1 MATLRLPKKKT
12 VTEQKNC
19 IEENRLKN
27 SIEEN
32 RLFRQCDRLSVEK
45 KAQLIKRLLSDGSIQ
60 VMFCSSQTHINT
72 VCPLTLGNR
81 KQIAEIVRAIANQ
94 MENR

>member
-12 VTEQKNC
+12 VTEQKNS
-19 IEENRLKN
+19 IENNRLKN
-27 SIEEN
+27 NIEEN

-45 KAQLIKRLLSDGSIQ
+45 KAQLIKRLLSDRSIQ
-60 VMFCSSQTHINT
+60 VMFSSSQTHVNT
-72 VCPLTLGNR
+72 VCPLTLADR
-81 KQIAEIVRAIANQ
+81 KQIAGIVRAIANQ

>member
-1 MATLRLPKKKT
+1 
-12 VTEQKNC
+12 VTEQKKS
-19 IEENRLKN
+19 IEETRLKN

-32 RLFRQCDRLSVEK
+32 KLFRQCDRLSAEK

-60 VMFCSSQTHINT
+60 VMFSNSQTHVNALY
-72 VCPLTLGNR
+72 PLTLSDR
-81 KQIAEIVRAIANQ
+81 KQIAGIIRAIANR